1 LHHDGHTNVEG
12 DRSCLDSTF
21 TKERLQRW
29 SSRFTRVVGN
39 PPFGDEVEEGDDDLL
54 GTNFLSNFQV
64 ASGRSKIP
72 SEHVVLERAID
83 MLEDG
88 GKLALVLPDGL
99 FNNQGEKSNCP
110 RVRRFLAKSG
120 IFEAIISLP
129 DYAFRKSGAQ
139 NKTSILF
146 YRKFSALEHTQFQRA
161 YDATLV
167 DTESEDEAIL
177 GGLRSLN
184 YAVFLAEARYIGYTT
199 TGAPSEKNDLY
210 KGSEGGI
217 LNDDQS
223 GTILGEFRKFQSDP
237 SSYEGNYYP
246 DCMAIDVTEM
256 WTSHESRRL
265 DPKYY
270 LFKRE
275 EQDFTPPGWIRLPLG
290 QIMRKREE
298 EILPENDPDGM
309 VMVMTLAQTGDIRPR
324 EAGKGINPPEWL
336 GMYFEDSSSKW
347 YVAYA
352 GDLVFSSID
361 LWKGCISIV
370 PEEFD
375 GAIVTKEFPIYQI
388 TDPRLDPEFLSCL
401 LRSRYYQRAFRAIT
415 TGHSNRRRTQ
425 VSDFESLEICF
436 PEDRETQQ
444 VLIRD
449 VIAARTNQRQAFTTL
464 KQAMLRFSN
473 VIDGRG
479 DEEYEDEIED
489 DGAVE

>member
-1 LHHDGHTNVEG
+1 
-12 DRSCLDSTF
+12 
-21 TKERLQRW
+21 
-29 SSRFTRVVGN
+29 
-39 PPFGDEVEEGDDDLL
+39 
-54 GTNFLSNFQV
+54 
-64 ASGRSKIP
+64 
-72 SEHVVLERAID
+72 
-83 MLEDG
+83 
-88 GKLALVLPDGL
+88 
-99 FNNQGEKSNCP
+99 
-110 RVRRFLAKSG
+110 
-120 IFEAIISLP
+120 
-129 DYAFRKSGAQ
+129 
-139 NKTSILF
+139 
-146 YRKFSALEHTQFQRA
+146 
-161 YDATLV
+161 
-167 DTESEDEAIL
+167 
-177 GGLRSLN
+177 
-184 YAVFLAEARYIGYTT
+184 
-199 TGAPSEKNDLY
+199 
-210 KGSEGGI
+210 
-217 LNDDQS
+217 
-223 GTILGEFRKFQSDP
+223 
-237 SSYEGNYYP
+237 
-246 DCMAIDVTEM
+246 
-256 WTSHESRRL
+256 
-265 DPKYY
+265 
-270 LFKRE
+270 
-275 EQDFTPPGWIRLPLG
+275 
-290 QIMRKREE
+290 MRKREE